1 MNLYAS
7 RFLVLGLALLIPTT
21 IFAAQVSV
29 DSDTIVR
36 IEKRDVT
43 GGSSEALMPATQYL
57 GLDAKKLWD
66 GNLSVHMYGWGRADM
81 GDESYDNN
89 KTAGNLT
96 YGYLLYR
103 FDKDAADIRAGR
115 FFVRE
120 GIVNEQVDGLSAR
133 ASLPYG
139 FAVSA
144 FGGATVHVDD
154 LYGEDSDGKGDSIF
168 GGRLSYKYMKF
179 LELGVST
186 VYESDAPT
194 LDYHANGTNRKVG
207 GDIWLSP
214 YRWIELVGHS
224 SYNTET
230 DEIAEHR
237 YMLNLRPV
245 ADLTISGQ
253 YNYQK
258 EQSLLYSWATFS
270 GAAIPSGNN
279 STITGVTAT
288 YSLTKSAEL
297 SLDYNHY
304 DREVGSADRYGGD
317 LKLSFLENAI
327 KGGLGY
333 HYLDAGQEFAITGTN
348 SGSYQNLRAY
358 IMHDTKGYF
367 AAIEGIGYFFEEKIN
382 NEDAAI
388 QASMSLGY
396 HITPAL
402 AISGDI
408 SYGQNPDFKDET
420 KGLISLTYN
429 MTYDSIGGKK

>member
-1 MNLYAS
+1 MNLHVS
-7 RFLVLGLALLIPTT
+7 SFLALSLALLIPSTL
-21 IFAAQVSV
+21 IAAEVSV

-36 IEKRDVT
+36 FEQRDVT
-43 GGSSEALMPATQYL
+43 GGNSEDLVPATQFL

-66 GNLSVHMYGWGRADM
+66 GNLSLHMYGWGRADLA
-81 GDESYDNN
+81 DESYNN
-89 KTAGNLT
+89 NTTAGNLT

-139 FAVSA
+139 FALSA
-144 FGGATVHVDD
+144 FGGATVHTHD
-154 LYGEDSDGKGDSIF
+154 LYGEHTDGKGDSIF
-168 GGRLSYKYMKF
+168 GGRLSYKYSKF
-179 LELGVST
+179 FELGVSG
-186 VYESDAPT
+186 VYEDDAPT
-194 LDYHANGTNRKVG
+194 LNNHVNGNNRKVG
-207 GDIWLSP
+207 AEIWLNPIRS
-214 YRWIELVGHS
+214 IELVGHS
-224 SYNTET
+224 SYNTEA

-237 YMLNLRPV
+237 YLLNLRPI
-245 ADLTISGQ
+245 AGLTISGQ

-258 EQSLLYSWATFS
+258 EQSLFYSWAMFS
-270 GAAIPSGNN
+270 GAAIPSGNKATN
-279 STITGVTAT
+279 TGVTAT

-304 DREVGSADRYGGD
+304 DREVGNADRYGGD
-317 LKLSFLENAI
+317 LKLSFLDNRLKSGI
-327 KGGLGY
+327 GY
-333 HYLDAGQEFAITGTN
+333 HYLDAGQEFAISGTA

-367 AAIEGIGYFFEEKIN
+367 AAIEGIGYFFKEKIN
-382 NEDAAI
+382 DEDNAI

-396 HITPAL
+396 HLTPAL
-402 AISGDI
+402 ALSGDI

-420 KGLISLTYN
+420 KGLIRLTYN
-429 MTYDSIGGKK
+429 MTFDSIGGKK

>member
-1 MNLYAS
+1 MNLHAS
-7 RFLVLGLALLIPTT
+7 RFLALSLVLLMPSTLI
-21 IFAAQVSV
+21 AAEVSV

-43 GGSSEALMPATQYL
+43 GGSSENLMPATQFL

-66 GNLSVHMYGWGRADM
+66 GNLSLHMYGWGRADM
-81 GDESYDNN
+81 GDESYDNS

-133 ASLPYG
+133 ARLPYG
-139 FAVSA
+139 FAISA
-144 FGGATVHVDD
+144 FGGATVHVHD
-154 LYGEDSDGKGDSIF
+154 LYGEDTDGKGDSIF

-194 LDYHANGTNRKVG
+194 LDYHVNGSNRKVG
-207 GDIWLSP
+207 VDIWLSP
-214 YRWIELVGHS
+214 IRSMELVGHS

-237 YMLNLRPV
+237 YMLNLRPI

-258 EQSLLYSWATFS
+258 EKSLFYSWAMFS
-270 GAAIPSGNN
+270 GAAVPSGDETTN
-279 STITGVTAT
+279 IGVAAT
-288 YSLTKSAEL
+288 FILTKSAEL

-317 LKLSFLENAI
+317 LKLSFLSNTI

-333 HYLDAGQEFAITGTN
+333 HYLDAGQEFAISGTT

-367 AAIEGIGYFFEEKIN
+367 AAIEGIGYFFKEKIN
-382 NEDAAI
+382 EEDNAI

-396 HITPAL
+396 HLTPAL
-402 AISGDI
+402 ALSGDI
-408 SYGQNPDFKDET
+408 SYGQNPDFNDET
-420 KGLISLTYN
+420 KGLIRLTYN